1 MILFIFIF
9 CLYLF
14 PIIKHIEKNK
24 YKKFSFDNIN
34 NIKYNNKSKLK
45 IQNKINETN
54 FHSTNSNNN
63 NINNLIGYKNNIS
76 QQNTTKNFEIINNK
90 NNNYINFIEPSEEQ
104 ILEHKN
110 YIYKTSSLLNTFS
123 YKFRGKR
130 MKLEKTKKMLTNDN
144 LTDEELA
151 GRDLVK
157 RLEQNEINELLY
169 KKIKIISNKP
179 INFSDQYEK
188 YYYGSVANLAGSYYN
203 NFPYDIN
210 DNSIPD
216 VCEGRIDLLW
226 TYVNATDPIWF
237 NEYSKYRKEIKKNRY
252 RDYGSLKFSMR
263 SVYKNLKFIKHWFL
277 VLSGPSQIPTFLNMK
292 KIDERNYQLLD
303 NNNNE
308 YNNIQIHIVYHEDIF
323 PNKTFLPT
331 FSSDAIEAALPFVK
345 NISECYIYLNDDFF
359 IKENLP
365 PNFFIKKNGKIN
377 IFKNAAY
384 FAPYYSGS
392 IYDKTLIHSNEIISE
407 LYGFKRRLYLLHN
420 IYFFRKSKLLELN
433 NKFKLDFAL
442 SRYHR
447 FRNETNLNIPFLHNI
462 YAEVEKFGDVVIKN
476 KGWGSFY
483 YINNKGNTDK
493 IYKDIKKLP
502 ELKCFCI
509 NDDFVES
516 SDSKNTEEFIFNEF
530 NTNMEQIFP
539 EKLPFEK

>member
-1 MILFIFIF
+1 MTLYTFIFCIFIF
-9 CLYLF
+9 
-14 PIIKHIEKNK
+14 PILKHIDKNN
-24 YKKFSFDNIN
+24 YKKFYFDNFN
-34 NIKYNNKSKLK
+34 NNEYNNKKE
-45 IQNKINETN
+45 INDQNKINKTIFNSINTTN
-54 FHSTNSNNN
+54 KNSYD
-63 NINNLIGYKNNIS
+63 YKNNE
-76 QQNTTKNFEIINNK
+76 KYFEIISK
-90 NNNYINFIEPSEEQ
+90 NNNYTNFTEPSEEQ

-110 YIYKTSSLLNTFS
+110 YIYKTSSLSNIFA

-130 MKLEKTKKMLTNDN
+130 IKIDISKKMLKKDN

-157 RLEQNEINELLY
+157 KLEQNEINELLY
-169 KKIKIISNKP
+169 KKIKFISNKP
-179 INFSDQYEK
+179 INFTDQYEK
-188 YYYGSVANLAGSYYN
+188 YYYGSVANLAGSYYK
-203 NFPYDIN
+203 NFSYDIN

-226 TYVNATDPIWF
+226 TFVNATDPIWF

-252 RDYGSLKFSMR
+252 REYGSLKFSMR

-277 VLSGPSQIPTFLNMK
+277 VLSGPSQIPNFLNMK

-462 YAEVEKFGDVVIKN
+462 YAEVENFGDVVIKN

-483 YINNKGNTDK
+483 YINNNGNTHK
-493 IYKDIKKLP
+493 IYKDINNLK

-516 SDSKNTEEFIFNEF
+516 SDNINIEEYIFNEF
-530 NTNMEQIFP
+530 KTNMEQIFP